1 MAGMGGGLAPSG
13 GTGQD
18 GTSKSGGV
26 LLPFVILLFF
36 AWGFSTCL
44 VDLVAP
50 ALKSLFKLNNFQ
62 TALTQ
67 TCFFGAYFLMSL
79 PSSWLLSR
87 LGYLRAVVVGLV
99 VMMIGCLLFAPAA
112 NTGVYYG
119 FLGALFILASGI
131 TLLQVAAN
139 PLVALLGKSETAS
152 SRLTFAQFLNS
163 FGTYLAPFVGSALI
177 LRHIEKAPDPATLTP
192 AALEALR
199 HTQAHAVQAPY
210 MIIAGG
216 LLVLALLFWFL
227 RNNDKAPQAEAATG
241 LGEMLGMMKH
251 KRLAFAVLCI
261 FVYVGAEVAIGT
273 FMTNYLAQPST
284 LGLPLSK
291 AGAMLSWYWGGA
303 MVGRFIGAFVLARVS
318 PGKVLTVCA
327 LIVVGLITTSA
338 MTSGATA
345 GYSLLAIG
353 LFNSI
358 MFPTIFTLGIEGMG
372 RKTPAASGL
381 LCMGIVGGAVIPPL
395 TGFVAD
401 HIGSLGLAMFVPA
414 ICYLIIAAFGWS
426 ARKPVEAAHA
436 AETLEAAPAAA
447 AH

>member
-1 MAGMGGGLAPSG
+1 MAGMGGAVAPSG
-13 GTGQD
+13 GER
-18 GTSKSGGV
+18 KSGGV

-79 PSSWLLSR
+79 PASWVLSR

-139 PLVALLGKSETAS
+139 PLVALLGRSETAS

-177 LRHIEKAPDPATLTP
+177 LKHIEKAPDAATLSP
-192 AALEALR
+192 AQLETLR
-199 HTQAHAVQAPY
+199 HTQAHAVQTPY
-210 MIIAGG
+210 LIIAAG

-227 RNNDKAPQAEAATG
+227 RKNDKAPQAEAAAG
-241 LGEMLGMMKH
+241 LGEMLGLLKY

-261 FVYVGAEVAIGT
+261 FVYVGAEVSIGT

-284 LGLPLSK
+284 LGLPLSE
-291 AGAMLSWYWGGA
+291 AGKMLSWYWGGA
-303 MVGRFIGAFVLARVS
+303 MVGRLLGSVVLARVS
-318 PGKVLTVCA
+318 PGKALTVCA
-327 LIVVGLITTSA
+327 LVVVGLITTSA
-338 MTSGATA
+338 LTSGATA
-345 GYSLLAIG
+345 GYALLAVG

-358 MFPTIFTLGIEGMG
+358 MFPTIFALGIEGMG
-372 RKTPAASGL
+372 KKTPAASGL
-381 LCMGIVGGAVIPPL
+381 LCMAIVGGAVIPPL
-395 TGFVAD
+395 TGFTAD
-401 HIGSLGLAMFVPA
+401 HIGGLGLAMFVPA
-414 ICYLIIAAFGWS
+414 VCYLVIAAFGWS
-426 ARKPVEAAHA
+426 ARKPAEAI
-436 AETLEAAPAAA
+436 EAAPAATV
-447 AH
+447 H

>member
-1 MAGMGGGLAPSG
+1 MAGMGGAVAPSG
-13 GTGQD
+13 ETGQN
-18 GTSKSGGV
+18 GAGKSGGV

-79 PSSWLLSR
+79 PSSWVLSR

-99 VMMIGCLLFAPAA
+99 VMMVGCLLFAPAA

-177 LRHIEKAPDPATLTP
+177 LKHIEKAPDAAVLSPAQ
-192 AALEALR
+192 LEALR
-199 HTQAHAVQAPY
+199 HTQAHAVQTPY
-210 MIIAGG
+210 MIIASG
-216 LLVLALLFWFL
+216 LLVLALLFWVL
-227 RNNDKAPQAEAATG
+227 RKNDKAPQAEAAAG
-241 LGEMLGMMKH
+241 LGEMLALLKY

-261 FVYVGAEVAIGT
+261 FVYVGAEVSIGT
-273 FMTNYLAQPST
+273 FMTSYLAQPST
-284 LGLPLSK
+284 LGLSLSA
-291 AGAMLSWYWGGA
+291 AGKMLSWYWGGA
-303 MVGRFIGAFVLARVS
+303 MVGRLLGSVVLARVS
-318 PGKVLTVCA
+318 PGKVLTCCA
-327 LIVVGLITTSA
+327 LVAVALITTSA
-338 MTSGATA
+338 LTSGVTA
-345 GYSLLAIG
+345 GYALLAVG

-358 MFPTIFTLGIEGMG
+358 MFPTIFTLGIDGMG
-372 RKTPAASGL
+372 KKTPAASGL
-381 LCMGIVGGAVIPPL
+381 LCMAIVGGAVIPPV
-395 TGFVAD
+395 TGFTAD

-414 ICYLIIAAFGWS
+414 VCYLVIAAFGWS
-426 ARKPVEAAHA
+426 AREPAKAIDGLDAAQTVH
-436 AETLEAAPAAA
+436 
-447 AH
+447 